1 MHTEFYLYE
10 YFALSIHVCS
20 DLNPDTTFFFAK
32 DRHFRG
38 KIHFFRSNCARRTD
52 LKLFEI
58 NLQALRRLC
67 VHRFKQSTGP

>member
-1 MHTEFYLYE
+1 MHVLLYLYMYVPVLIE
-10 YFALSIHVCS
+10 IL
-20 DLNPDTTFFFAK
+20 LFFAK

-67 VHRFKQSTGP
+67 AHRFKQSTGP